1 MSTERCPTA
10 ADRFLKA
17 KRGLFDRL
25 YGTMN
30 EKQREAVFKIDGP
43 LLILAGAGTGKTT
56 VLVNRI
62 AFIVKFGNAYADE
75 SIPAELSERDIK
87 ALEEAV
93 DLEPE
98 QMEQALLP
106 YACSPCPPWAVLS
119 ITFPNKAAKEMKERL
134 ERILGEAAKEIWAG
148 TFHSVCVRI
157 LRRYGDRVG
166 YAPGFTIYDTDDSKR
181 VLAECLRQLNIDEKQ
196 MPIRTTLT
204 HISRAKDR
212 LLTPEAYEAEA
223 GTDFRLSQIAAI
235 YALYQKKLRDA
246 NALDFDD
253 IIMQTV
259 RLLSNDQE
267 AREYYQNRFRY
278 VCVDE
283 YQDTNHAQFVLT
295 QLLSAKHRNLM
306 VVGDDDQSIYKFR
319 GATIENILNFD
330 ASYKDAAVI
339 KLEQNYRSTSNILDA
354 ANAVIRNNF
363 GRRGKELW
371 SSHGPGNK
379 ICVSRL
385 DNQNE
390 EARFII
396 NKIMEL
402 VIREKRSYSDFAV
415 LYRVNAQSGNLENI
429 FAKSGVPYRLLGGT
443 RFYDRKEI
451 KDILAYLCIVN
462 NPADNLRLK
471 RIINEPKRKIGET
484 TVRAIEMISEYEGV
498 SMIDAMRNAENYTAI
513 SKSAGKLREFVAM
526 IDAFAELSKT
536 APLSV
541 LFERVVTETGYK
553 KMLEDGGE
561 IEKDR
566 LQNVEE
572 LISQAVEY
580 QTNNPEA
587 TLSGYLEEVALVS
600 DIDSYDDTADAV
612 VLMTIHSAKGLEF
625 PVVFLP
631 GMEEGIFPGMQAALY
646 PEELEEERR
655 LAYVAITRAKE
666 RLYALHVRERLLYG
680 KTQYNPQSRFLT
692 EIPEDYIENGQVKSR
707 SAGAET
713 QKEPEAA
720 QPARSNRKT
729 PVISQEF
736 FKPSD
741 LSSQVGRTTG
751 YERFSTGDCVSHLTF
766 GKGIVMSVKEMGADI
781 LYEIAF
787 DKVGTKKLMATYA
800 KLKKAAN

>member
-1 MSTERCPTA
+1 
-10 ADRFLKA
+10 
-17 KRGLFDRL
+17 
-25 YGTMN
+25 
-30 EKQREAVFKIDGP
+30 
-43 LLILAGAGTGKTT
+43 
-56 VLVNRI
+56 
-62 AFIVKFGNAYADE
+62 
-75 SIPAELSERDIK
+75 
-87 ALEEAV
+87 
-93 DLEPE
+93 
-98 QMEQALLP
+98 
-106 YACSPCPPWAVLS
+106 
-119 ITFPNKAAKEMKERL
+119 
-134 ERILGEAAKEIWAG
+134 
-148 TFHSVCVRI
+148 
-157 LRRYGDRVG
+157 
-166 YAPGFTIYDTDDSKR
+166 
-181 VLAECLRQLNIDEKQ
+181 
-196 MPIRTTLT
+196 
-204 HISRAKDR
+204 
-212 LLTPEAYEAEA
+212 
-223 GTDFRLSQIAAI
+223 
-235 YALYQKKLRDA
+235 
-246 NALDFDD
+246 
-253 IIMQTV
+253 
-259 RLLSNDQE
+259 
-267 AREYYQNRFRY
+267 
-278 VCVDE
+278 
-283 YQDTNHAQFVLT
+283 
-295 QLLSAKHRNLM
+295 
-306 VVGDDDQSIYKFR
+306 
-319 GATIENILNFD
+319 
-330 ASYKDAAVI
+330 
-339 KLEQNYRSTSNILDA
+339 
-354 ANAVIRNNF
+354 
-363 GRRGKELW
+363 
-371 SSHGPGNK
+371 
-379 ICVSRL
+379 
-385 DNQNE
+385 
-390 EARFII
+390 
-396 NKIMEL
+396 
-402 VIREKRSYSDFAV
+402 
-415 LYRVNAQSGNLENI
+415 
-429 FAKSGVPYRLLGGT
+429 
-443 RFYDRKEI
+443 
-451 KDILAYLCIVN
+451 
-462 NPADNLRLK
+462 
-471 RIINEPKRKIGET
+471 
-484 TVRAIEMISEYEGV
+484 
-498 SMIDAMRNAENYTAI
+498 
-513 SKSAGKLREFVAM
+513 
-526 IDAFAELSKT
+526 
-536 APLSV
+536 
-541 LFERVVTETGYK
+541 
-553 KMLEDGGE
+553 MLEDGGE